1 MFKTA
6 GMSTLTSVFPGW
18 WRFHSETRQSVSI
31 PNTTNIKTAAV
42 SAASGGKKM
51 PRPIGQRIRQA
62 CEIVETY
69 GPCGYAVISTE
80 TGIVAT
86 NASKYCVRAV
96 NLGLMTV
103 EKPGKRGHKNNFAIY
118 TVAPNWR
125 EKVGTQKRDKPQPV
139 IHRVTTAINFVF
151 NLGMR

>member
-1 MFKTA
+1 MNTA
-6 GMSTLTSVFPGW
+6 SMTD
-18 WRFHSETRQSVSI
+18 
-31 PNTTNIKTAAV
+31 TTIKTARDANT
-42 SAASGGKKM
+42 M

-62 CEIVETY
+62 CEIVEMY
-69 GPCGYAVISTE
+69 GPCGYAIISTE

-103 EKPGKRGHKNNFAIY
+103 QKPGKRGQKSNFAIY
-118 TVAPNWR
+118 SVVPGWRDKIGTEKR
-125 EKVGTQKRDKPQPV
+125 EKQKKV
-139 IHRVTTAINFVF
+139 IHRVATGISFVF